1 MKMKYCSACDLGPKR
16 RNEDAIGARVFEDY
30 DKSLFI
36 VCDGMSGLHSGDVA
50 SQTVV
55 DMFLSTWE
63 KHRDE
68 LTTGQL
74 LGMAV
79 KQSKAEIDKLSRYD
93 VGTTMVMAATD
104 GEEMLIAHLGDSR
117 AYYLRPDEGLIYQTK
132 DHVTIGEEGWPYVSK
147 GFFNFRDVE
156 KPTVRKIHCKTGDR
170 ILLCSDG
177 VSGCYKGGALIDLIN
192 ERMEIDVIMSN
203 IVSHCDKYAT
213 DNYSAIIIEIA

>member
-1 MKMKYCSACDLGPKR
+1 MKMKYCSACNTGPKR
-16 RNEDAIGARVFEDY
+16 RNEDAIGTRVFEDC

-55 DMFLSTWE
+55 DVFLSTWE
-63 KHRDE
+63 KHRDV

-74 LGMAV
+74 LGMSV
-79 KQSKAEIDKLSRYD
+79 KQAKAEIDKLSRYD

-104 GEEMLIAHLGDSR
+104 GEEMLIAHLGDSK
-117 AYYLRPDEGLIYQTK
+117 AYYMRPNEGVLYQTQ
-132 DHVTIGEEGWPYVSK
+132 DHITIGEEGWPYVSK

-156 KPTVRKIHCKTGDR
+156 KPTVRKFQCKTGDR

-177 VSGCYKGGALIDLIN
+177 VSGCYKDCALTDLIS
-192 ERMEIDVIMSN
+192 EKMGIDTIMSK

-213 DNYSAIIIEIA
+213 DNYSAIMIEIA